1 MTADRIVLRDFRN
14 IESAD
19 ISLAPGVNVFLGNN
33 AQGKTNLLES
43 LYLFAAGRSHR
54 TSHERDMVRFGQ
66 PYFELSLETSA
77 VDVTRIGR
85 SRAGYVQSAVGTNDS
100 GRAEY
105 TQSAAGTNDGGRAE
119 YTRSAAGTN
128 DGGRAEYTQSAADAN
143 DSGRAEYTQSAAGTN
158 DSAQTEFP
166 RSDLP
171 IRRRELGFK
180 VFAEG
185 TRKRE
190 CKKNGVVVPLTELIG
205 AFRAVLFCPEHLSIV
220 KSGPA
225 ERRSFL
231 DIALCQLKPVYLKSL
246 SRHNRILKQRNALLK
261 QLADGNGDSELLEV
275 ASDQLAREAAYIFVA
290 RRNYIRALDIEMKRF
305 FLDLCEV
312 TGESEQPSLV
322 YHSSLG
328 DDCELDESGAYKCY
342 LERLSANTAREEAAG
357 ATLYGSHKD
366 DIIIRLDGRDA
377 RLYASQGQQR
387 SLALS
392 MKLGEGQISRSET
405 GDEPVYL
412 FDDVLSELDPR
423 RQLFL
428 LSKLRSQVIMTACT
442 PPSAEAKINANIINV
457 FQGKTF

>member
-19 ISLAPGVNVFLGNN
+19 IALSPGVNVFLGNN

-85 SRAGYVQSAVGTNDS
+85 SRTGYVQSAV
-100 GRAEY
+100 
-105 TQSAAGTNDGGRAE
+105 
-119 YTRSAAGTN
+119 GTN
-128 DGGRAEYTQSAADAN
+128 DGGRAEYTQSAV
-143 DSGRAEYTQSAAGTN
+143 GTN
-158 DSAQTEFP
+158 DGGRAEFP

-261 QLADGNGDSELLEV
+261 QLADGNGDRELLEV

-442 PPSAEAKINANIINV
+442 PPSEEANITANIINV

>member
-19 ISLAPGVNVFLGNN
+19 IALSPGVNVFLGNN

-66 PYFELSLETSA
+66 PYFELSLEMSA
-77 VDVTRIGR
+77 VDITRIGR
-85 SRAGYVQSAVGTNDS
+85 S
-100 GRAEY
+100 
-105 TQSAAGTNDGGRAE
+105 
-119 YTRSAAGTN
+119 
-128 DGGRAEYTQSAADAN
+128 RAEYTQSAADAN
-143 DSGRAEYTQSAAGTN
+143 DSGRAEYTQSAADAN
-158 DSAQTEFP
+158 DGAQTESP

-180 VFAEG
+180 VSAEG

-261 QLADGNGDSELLEV
+261 QLADGNGDRELLEV
-275 ASDQLAREAAYIFVA
+275 ASEQLAREAAHIFTA
-290 RRNYIRALDIEMKRF
+290 RRNYVRALDIEMKRF
-305 FLDLCEV
+305 FSDLGEV
-312 TGESEQPSLV
+312 TGENEQPSLV

-342 LERLSANTAREEAAG
+342 LERLSANTAREETAG

-392 MKLGEGQISRSET
+392 MKLGEGAISRVET

-442 PPSAEAKINANIINV
+442 PPSEEAKIKANIINV
-457 FQGKTF
+457 CQGKAW

>member
-19 ISLAPGVNVFLGNN
+19 IALSPGVNVFLGNN

-77 VDVTRIGR
+77 VDITRIGR
-85 SRAGYVQSAVGTNDS
+85 SRAGYVQ
-100 GRAEY
+100 
-105 TQSAAGTNDGGRAE
+105 
-119 YTRSAAGTN
+119 SAAGTN
-128 DGGRAEYTQSAADAN
+128 DGGRAEYTQSAADTT
-143 DSGRAEYTQSAAGTN
+143 DG
-158 DSAQTEFP
+158 AQTEFP

-246 SRHNRILKQRNALLK
+246 ARHNRILKQRNALLK
-261 QLADGNGDSELLEV
+261 QLADGNGDRELLEV
-275 ASDQLAREAAYIFVA
+275 ASDQLAREAAHIFTA

-305 FLDLCEV
+305 FSDLGEV

-342 LERLSANTAREEAAG
+342 LERLTSNTAREEAAG

-442 PPSAEAKINANIINV
+442 PPPRTDAKIVNV
-457 FQGKTF
+457 FQGKAW

>member
-19 ISLAPGVNVFLGNN
+19 IALSPGVNVFLGNN

-85 SRAGYVQSAVGTNDS
+85 SRTGYVQSAVGTNDS

-105 TQSAAGTNDGGRAE
+105 TQSAAGTSDG
-119 YTRSAAGTN
+119 
-128 DGGRAEYTQSAADAN
+128 
-143 DSGRAEYTQSAAGTN
+143 
-158 DSAQTEFP
+158 AQTESP

-185 TRKRE
+185 SRKRE

-205 AFRAVLFCPEHLSIV
+205 VFRAVLFCPEHLSIV

-261 QLADGNGDSELLEV
+261 QLADGNGDRELLEV
-275 ASDQLAREAAYIFVA
+275 ASDQLAREAAHIFTA
-290 RRNYIRALDIEMKRF
+290 RRNYVRALDIEMKRF
-305 FLDLCEV
+305 FSDLGEV

-392 MKLGEGQISRSET
+392 MKLGEGAISRVET

-442 PPSAEAKINANIINV
+442 PPSAEAKIKANIINV
-457 FQGKTF
+457 SQGKAW

>member
-85 SRAGYVQSAVGTNDS
+85 SRAGYVQSAVGT
-100 GRAEY
+100 
-105 TQSAAGTNDGGRAE
+105 
-119 YTRSAAGTN
+119 
-128 DGGRAEYTQSAADAN
+128 N

>member
-1 MTADRIVLRDFRN
+1 MTADRIILRDFRN

-19 ISLAPGVNVFLGNN
+19 IHLSPGVNVFLGNN
-33 AQGKTNLLES
+33 AQGKTNLLEAI
-43 LYLFAAGRSHR
+43 YLFAAGRSHR

-66 PYFELSLETSA
+66 PYFELALETSA
-77 VDVTRIGR
+77 YDRMSSSHNSTRVR
-85 SRAGYVQSAVGTNDS
+85 T
-100 GRAEY
+100 
-105 TQSAAGTNDGGRAE
+105 
-119 YTRSAAGTN
+119 
-128 DGGRAEYTQSAADAN
+128 
-143 DSGRAEYTQSAAGTN
+143 
-158 DSAQTEFP
+158 
-166 RSDLP
+166 
-171 IRRRELGFK
+171 LGFK
-180 VFAEG
+180 VWSESAK
-185 TRKRE
+185 KRE
-190 CKKNGVVVPLTELIG
+190 CRKNGVVVPLTELIG

-220 KSGPA
+220 KSGPS

-231 DIALCQLKPVYLKSL
+231 DIALCQLRPVYLKSL
-246 SRHNRILKQRNALLK
+246 ARHNRILKQRNALLK
-261 QLADGNGDSELLEV
+261 QLAEGNGDRELLEV

-290 RRNYIRALDIEMKRF
+290 RRNYIRELDIEMKRF
-305 FLDLCEV
+305 FSDLGEV

-342 LERLSANTAREEAAG
+342 LERLTANTAREEAAG
-357 ATLYGSHKD
+357 ATLYASHKD

-392 MKLGEGQISRSET
+392 MKLGEGALSRRET

-442 PPSAEAKINANIINV
+442 PPSAEANITANIINV
-457 FQGKTF
+457 FQGKTY

>member
-19 ISLAPGVNVFLGNN
+19 IALSPGVNVFLGNN

-85 SRAGYVQSAVGTNDS
+85 SRAGYVQSAAGTNDS

-105 TQSAAGTNDGGRAE
+105 TQSAAGTNDG
-119 YTRSAAGTN
+119 
-128 DGGRAEYTQSAADAN
+128 
-143 DSGRAEYTQSAAGTN
+143 
-158 DSAQTEFP
+158 AQAEFP

-180 VFAEG
+180 VFAVG

-220 KSGPA
+220 KSGPS

-261 QLADGNGDSELLEV
+261 QLADGNGDRELLEV
-275 ASDQLAREAAYIFVA
+275 ASDQLAREAAHIFTA
-290 RRNYIRALDIEMKRF
+290 RRNYVRALDIEMKRF
-305 FLDLCEV
+305 FSDLGEV
-312 TGESEQPSLV
+312 TGENEQPSLV

-392 MKLGEGQISRSET
+392 MKLGEGALSRRET

-442 PPSAEAKINANIINV
+442 PPSEEAKIKANIITV
-457 FQGKTF
+457 SQGKAW

>member
-19 ISLAPGVNVFLGNN
+19 IHLSPGVNVFLGNN

-85 SRAGYVQSAVGTNDS
+85 SRTGYV
-100 GRAEY
+100 
-105 TQSAAGTNDGGRAE
+105 QSAAGTNDG
-119 YTRSAAGTN
+119 T
-128 DGGRAEYTQSAADAN
+128 
-143 DSGRAEYTQSAAGTN
+143 
-158 DSAQTEFP
+158 QTEFP

-171 IRRRELGFK
+171 KRRRELGFK

-261 QLADGNGDSELLEV
+261 QLADGNGDRELLEV
-275 ASDQLAREAAYIFVA
+275 ASEQLAREAAHIFTA
-290 RRNYIRALDIEMKRF
+290 RRNYVRALDIEMKRF
-305 FLDLCEV
+305 FSDLCEV
-312 TGESEQPSLV
+312 TGENEQPSLV
-322 YHSSLG
+322 YHSSHG

-342 LERLSANTAREEAAG
+342 FERLSANTAREEAAG

-392 MKLGEGQISRSET
+392 MKLGEGALSRCET

-457 FQGKTF
+457 FQGKTY

>member
-19 ISLAPGVNVFLGNN
+19 IALSPGVNVFLGNN

-85 SRAGYVQSAVGTNDS
+85 SRAGYVQSAAGTNDS

-105 TQSAAGTNDGGRAE
+105 TQSAADT
-119 YTRSAAGTN
+119 T
-128 DGGRAEYTQSAADAN
+128 
-143 DSGRAEYTQSAAGTN
+143 DSG
-158 DSAQTEFP
+158 QTESP

-205 AFRAVLFCPEHLSIV
+205 VFRAVLFCPEHLSIV

-275 ASDQLAREAAYIFVA
+275 ASDQLAREAAHIFTA
-290 RRNYIRALDIEMKRF
+290 RRNYVRALDIEMKRF
-305 FLDLCEV
+305 FSDLCEV

-392 MKLGEGQISRSET
+392 MKLGEGAISRVET

-442 PPSAEAKINANIINV
+442 PPSAEANITANIINV
-457 FQGKTF
+457 FQGKTY

>member
-19 ISLAPGVNVFLGNN
+19 IALSPGVNVFLGNN

-54 TSHERDMVRFGQ
+54 TNHEREMVRFGK
-66 PYFELSLETSA
+66 PYFELSLAASTYDPIHSSR
-77 VDVTRIGR
+77 TR
-85 SRAGYVQSAVGTNDS
+85 TL
-100 GRAEY
+100 
-105 TQSAAGTNDGGRAE
+105 
-119 YTRSAAGTN
+119 
-128 DGGRAEYTQSAADAN
+128 
-143 DSGRAEYTQSAAGTN
+143 
-158 DSAQTEFP
+158 
-166 RSDLP
+166 DL
-171 IRRRELGFK
+171 K

-185 TRKRE
+185 SKKRE
-190 CKKNGVVVPLTELIG
+190 CRKNGVAVPLTELIG
-205 AFRAVLFCPEHLSIV
+205 VFRAVLFCPEHLSIV
-220 KSGPA
+220 KSGPS

-261 QLADGNGDSELLEV
+261 QLADGGGDRELLEV
-275 ASDQLAREAAYIFVA
+275 ASEQLAREAAYIFA
-290 RRNYIRALDIEMKRF
+290 TRRDYIRALDIEMKRF
-305 FLDLCEV
+305 FSDLCEV

-328 DDCELDESGAYKCY
+328 DDCLHSESGAYNCY
-342 LERLSANTAREEAAG
+342 LERLTANTAREEAAG

-442 PPSAEAKINANIINV
+442 PPPRTDAKIVNV
-457 FQGKTF
+457 FQGKTY

>member
-19 ISLAPGVNVFLGNN
+19 IALSPGVNVFLGNN

-66 PYFELSLETSA
+66 PYFELSLEMSA

-105 TQSAAGTNDGGRAE
+105 TQSAAGTND
-119 YTRSAAGTN
+119 
-128 DGGRAEYTQSAADAN
+128 
-143 DSGRAEYTQSAAGTN
+143 SG
-158 DSAQTEFP
+158 QTESP

-220 KSGPA
+220 KSGPS

-261 QLADGNGDSELLEV
+261 QLADGNGDRELLEV
-275 ASDQLAREAAYIFVA
+275 ASDQLAREAAHIFTA
-290 RRNYIRALDIEMKRF
+290 RRNYVRALDIEMKRF
-305 FLDLCEV
+305 FSDLCEV

-392 MKLGEGQISRSET
+392 MKLGEGAISRVET

-442 PPSAEAKINANIINV
+442 PPSAEAKIKANIINV
-457 FQGKTF
+457 SQGKAW

>member
-85 SRAGYVQSAVGTNDS
+85 SRTGYVQSAV
-100 GRAEY
+100 
-105 TQSAAGTNDGGRAE
+105 
-119 YTRSAAGTN
+119 GTN
-128 DGGRAEYTQSAADAN
+128 DGGRAEYTQSAA
-143 DSGRAEYTQSAAGTN
+143 GTN
-158 DSAQTEFP
+158 DSGQTESP

-275 ASDQLAREAAYIFVA
+275 ASDQLAREAAHIFTA
-290 RRNYIRALDIEMKRF
+290 RRNYVRALDIEMKRF

-342 LERLSANTAREEAAG
+342 IERLSANTAREEAAG

-442 PPSAEAKINANIINV
+442 PPSEEAKIKANIINV
-457 FQGKTF
+457 SQGKTY

>member
-19 ISLAPGVNVFLGNN
+19 IALSPGVNVFLGNN

-85 SRAGYVQSAVGTNDS
+85 SRTGYVQSAVGTNDS

-105 TQSAAGTNDGGRAE
+105 TQSAAGTSDGGRAG
-119 YTRSAAGTN
+119 YVQSAAGT
-128 DGGRAEYTQSAADAN
+128 N

-158 DSAQTEFP
+158 DGAQAEFP

-180 VFAEG
+180 VFAVG

-220 KSGPA
+220 KSGPS

-275 ASDQLAREAAYIFVA
+275 ASDQLAREAAHIFTA
-290 RRNYIRALDIEMKRF
+290 RRNYVRALDIEMKRF
-305 FLDLCEV
+305 FSDLGEV

-328 DDCELDESGAYKCY
+328 DDCELDESGAYKYY

-392 MKLGEGQISRSET
+392 MKLGEGQISRVET

-442 PPSAEAKINANIINV
+442 PPSEEAKIKANIINV
-457 FQGKTF
+457 SQGKTY

>member
-19 ISLAPGVNVFLGNN
+19 IALSPGVNVFLGNN

-77 VDVTRIGR
+77 VDITRIGR
-85 SRAGYVQSAVGTNDS
+85 SRTGYVQSAAGTNDS

-105 TQSAAGTNDGGRAE
+105 TQSAADTTDG
-119 YTRSAAGTN
+119 
-128 DGGRAEYTQSAADAN
+128 
-143 DSGRAEYTQSAAGTN
+143 
-158 DSAQTEFP
+158 AQTEFP

-275 ASDQLAREAAYIFVA
+275 ASDQLAREATHIFTA
-290 RRNYIRALDIEMKRF
+290 RRNYVRALDIEMKRF
-305 FLDLCEV
+305 FLDLGEV

-342 LERLSANTAREEAAG
+342 FERLTANTAREEAAG

-392 MKLGEGQISRSET
+392 MKLGEGAISRVET

-442 PPSAEAKINANIINV
+442 PPPRTDAKIVNV
-457 FQGKTF
+457 CQGKAW

>member
-1 MTADRIVLRDFRN
+1 MPADRIVLRDFRN

-19 ISLAPGVNVFLGNN
+19 IALSPGVNVFLGNN

-85 SRAGYVQSAVGTNDS
+85 SRAGYVQSAAGTNDS

-105 TQSAAGTNDGGRAE
+105 TQSAADT
-119 YTRSAAGTN
+119 T
-128 DGGRAEYTQSAADAN
+128 
-143 DSGRAEYTQSAAGTN
+143 DSG
-158 DSAQTEFP
+158 QTESP

-205 AFRAVLFCPEHLSIV
+205 VFRAVLFCPEHLSIV

-275 ASDQLAREAAYIFVA
+275 ASDQLAREAAHIFTA
-290 RRNYIRALDIEMKRF
+290 RRNYVRALDIEMKRF
-305 FLDLCEV
+305 FSDLCEV

-392 MKLGEGQISRSET
+392 MKLGEGAISRVET

-442 PPSAEAKINANIINV
+442 PPSAEANITANIINV
-457 FQGKTF
+457 FQGKTY

>member
-19 ISLAPGVNVFLGNN
+19 IALSPGVNVFLGNN

-85 SRAGYVQSAVGTNDS
+85 SRTGYVQSAVGTNDS

-105 TQSAAGTNDGGRAE
+105 TQSAAGTSDGGRAG
-119 YTRSAAGTN
+119 YVQSAAGT
-128 DGGRAEYTQSAADAN
+128 N

-158 DSAQTEFP
+158 DGAQAEFP

-180 VFAEG
+180 VFAVG

-220 KSGPA
+220 KSGPS

-275 ASDQLAREAAYIFVA
+275 ASDQLAREAAHIFTA
-290 RRNYIRALDIEMKRF
+290 RRNYVRALDIEMKRF
-305 FLDLCEV
+305 FSDLGEV

-328 DDCELDESGAYKCY
+328 DDCELDESGAYKYY

-392 MKLGEGQISRSET
+392 MKLGEGQISRVET

-442 PPSAEAKINANIINV
+442 PPSEEAKITANIINV